1 MLEILKIS
9 NINPINSKSRQ
20 KKMGCVFSIKIIH
33 PEEMQKEEKN
43 EQKNILESE
52 SDEESYNI
60 VSPDI
65 DYKKDPNG

>member
-1 MLEILKIS
+1 
-9 NINPINSKSRQ
+9 
-20 KKMGCVFSIKIIH
+20 MGCVFSIKIIH
-33 PEEMQKEEKN
+33 PEEIQKKEKN

-60 VSPDI
+60 ASPDI